1 MGEGVPNDMD
11 RELFGLQTRL
21 GSLRIINQSQINAFI
36 TMIAPLIELIV
47 TQMGII
53 QLRFVVLSLIF
64 KNGMKLF
71 NHLKIA
77 DEANNLKI
85 LIFDR

>member
-53 QLRFVVLSLIF
+53 QLRFVVLNLIF